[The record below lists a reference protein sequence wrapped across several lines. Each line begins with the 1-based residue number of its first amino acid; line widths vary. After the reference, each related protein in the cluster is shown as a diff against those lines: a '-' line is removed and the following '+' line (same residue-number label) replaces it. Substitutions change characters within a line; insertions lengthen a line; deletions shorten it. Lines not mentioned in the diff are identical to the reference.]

1 MFSFSFHKKYIV
13 NNSDTGRIKN
23 NKKTEKKTYLEY
35 GFSFGDQNLIMDE
48 IYEEIFSSN
57 FTEIKIYLLK
67 IKSQLLM
74 AIIKLNCLTAIYNYG
89 NNFYLKFIW
98 DVFKKQYM
106 NIIYFI

>member
-67 IKSQLLM
+67 IKS
-74 AIIKLNCLTAIYNYG
+74 
-89 NNFYLKFIW
+89 
-98 DVFKKQYM
+98 
-106 NIIYFI
+106 